1 MAITTITNAMVS
13 VNAIQGTLIADN
25 AITAVHIATN
35 AVSGTLIADN
45 AVTAT
50 HIAQNTITVTQL
62 ADDAVEADKI
72 ADGVITT
79 NHLNKA
85 MISSQTEVTAV
96 AGDFLLIGDTSDS
109 NNLKKIPISGIT
121 NLVSSNSISDAD
133 SDTKV
138 QVEESSDED
147 KIRFDTGGTQRL
159 LIDGNNLFL
168 TGGTDARIQLNTGG
182 SGTGTGNDTV
192 HIRGDGDNM
201 KLMTAADGHYIFE
214 NNGTERVRIDSSGN
228 LQIVGGNQMTQ
239 GLFFYNGGSGHLLSG
254 IRNKSNSSYN
264 DSGGLE
270 FLTSGTS
277 NAAESVKMS
286 IDTQGKVG
294 IGTTGQDRD
303 LVLVTEGT
311 TNGFR
316 INSNDEHLFFLG
328 AGASSGGG
336 VDDGY
341 FGH

>member
-1 MAITTITNAMVS
+1 
-13 VNAIQGTLIADN
+13 
-25 AITAVHIATN
+25 
-35 AVSGTLIADN
+35 
-45 AVTAT
+45 
-50 HIAQNTITVTQL
+50 
-62 ADDAVEADKI
+62 
-72 ADGVITT
+72 
-79 NHLNKA
+79 
-85 MISSQTEVTAV
+85 
-96 AGDFLLIGDTSDS
+96 
-109 NNLKKIPISGIT
+109 
-121 NLVSSNSISDAD
+121 
-133 SDTKV
+133 
-138 QVEESSDED
+138 
-147 KIRFDTGGTQRL
+147 
-159 LIDGNNLFL
+159 
-168 TGGTDARIQLNTGG
+168 DARIQLNTGG

-341 FGH
+341 FGQYSGGTLKIQLQANGESYFNTANDIRFGHNGAYIATDECYTFYNGQRGRTVSIATAGNSSFYGIDMWNQVGGSCNQMLFRGGGS